1 MKKFILLLAFVVA
14 QAEANVTEEP
24 QEQDSMGFCIESAEF
39 TKTVAYQRDSDW
51 PVEDSVKRMVESHPK
66 HLHGIYTE
74 LIGFLYDTNIDPQQ
88 AYTDTLAGCLEAF
101 TIAEDEQK

>member
-1 MKKFILLLAFVVA
+1 MKKIILLLALAVSHV
-14 QAEANVTEEP
+14 EAKVTEAP

-39 TKTVAYQRDSDW
+39 TKSVAHQRDSDW

-88 AYTDTLAGCLEAF
+88 AYTDTLTGCLDAF
-101 TIAEDEQK
+101 TSDKDVQE